1 MKQYCDKRWQC
12 RSDKLWHNDIS
23 RYNSFRKWN
32 IWFSKYNSGNE
43 IYDFWIYPKQ
53 TQGSSR
59 SQFIFNFQLKTNK
72 ERNKLTKEQTAKEK
86 KHKIFSKTET
96 FLKHLTI
103 YFHWSDHPCLELCIG
118 YKLIYKPSQ
127 EQNVTN

>member
-32 IWFSKYNSGNE
+32 IWFSKYDSGNE
-43 IYDFWIYPKQ
+43 TYDFWIYPKQ

-86 KHKIFSKTET
+86 KHGAKYFPKLKLFQKFSQYIFISRIIPVWNCALAISWYTNPLRSKM
-96 FLKHLTI
+96 
-103 YFHWSDHPCLELCIG
+103 
-118 YKLIYKPSQ
+118 
-127 EQNVTN
+127 